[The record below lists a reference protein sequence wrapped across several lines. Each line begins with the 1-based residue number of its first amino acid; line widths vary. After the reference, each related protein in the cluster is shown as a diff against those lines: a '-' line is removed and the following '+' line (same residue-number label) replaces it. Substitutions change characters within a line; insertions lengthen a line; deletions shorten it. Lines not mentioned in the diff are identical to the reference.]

1 MRLPTR
7 VLPSLFLVALAAH
20 ADAAPVVIRGS
31 QASGNPRRDSGQGLC
46 SSAVHLNAANMLS
59 NVSAATFFLSQPVGM
74 NNVDDKLTRA
84 VPMVN
89 FTNDDSG
96 ASSDFSSPLLLP
108 FSSRAAAPNPNDGQ
122 NIAMRVRGY
131 INIKKAGV
139 YTFGVQA
146 DDGYALSIAGVPIVQ
161 STQTDVAL
169 RDSQQVQ
176 FDRPG
181 LYSVQLTYFQQSA
194 GAVLS
199 LARSDQQDV
208 ELRSST
214 TRFPQSFALVPQ
226 SDLHS
231 AVAGTSSCTE
241 CSVDADCGSGQY
253 CGAGLCQGCA
263 DSSHCGASCSACPSD
278 KPICNG
284 TSCGPCT
291 SDLQCLEGQICDSAL
306 GGCVPRPSLQF
317 AGGCSAGL
325 GTDAQGRSAAS
336 SLALLMGLFAL
347 LFFSKRKQGWA
358 APPSANNKANA
369 GRSRSIAR
377 SLGGLLIA
385 AALAVPA
392 TSEAQSNPQFNAQTF
407 RPDIGPGSAF
417 SVQGSSIPRSIFPFG
432 GVVFEYANRPLRMFD
447 VNSGQN
453 YANTVTGML
462 TAHVMPGVA
471 VARFL
476 ALLVDVPIVLYQGF
490 DGRTPFADVPLSPTV
505 AGMGDVRALAKLQA
519 ADNHNGGFGV
529 ALTAE
534 FSFPTGS
541 AQSFRGEGTTTILPR
556 LVIDYRFAGNA
567 FVAFNVG
574 YLIRTSN
581 RYVDYGLVR
590 VTDQLRYGL
599 GIGVPLVKGLMALG
613 EIAGA
618 FSFSRLDGGPFY
630 APLEGLLGLR
640 YRHRTGIE
648 ATVGGG
654 GDFTNAVGWPNF
666 RVLGSIAF
674 IPQARRAAQK
684 TAPEVVPGA
693 EEQSVRPTPGPVEQ
707 PSPPIV
713 TPPPPV
719 QPAIVEKK
727 EEDRDQDGVP
737 DREDACPKEAGPTE
751 TKGCPDADRDGIP
764 DKQDQCP
771 NQAGVAAKKGCPDNT
786 DTDKDGVV
794 DRDDQCPSEAG
805 SADNRGCPDRDE
817 DRDGIVDRLDK
828 CPKVAGSKED
838 EGCPLMEMQDDT
850 IKLAR
855 PIRFMQDSVTIEAGS
870 RPALAAVAK
879 AIRDDK
885 SLKSVVMEV
894 SASGDKKAAKGLA
907 KKRAQSLQ
915 KLLVDA
921 GISKKV
927 LKVKPAKDAGSDEV
941 SKIELQRAG
950 GKSTSSSDGAE
961 PKEGRR
967 HHRRSKK

>member
-1 MRLPTR
+1 MRLPAR
-7 VLPSLFLVALAAH
+7 VLSSLCLVALAAH
-20 ADAAPVVIRGS
+20 ADAAPIVISGS

-46 SSAVHLNAANMLS
+46 TSAVHLNAANMLS
-59 NVSAATFFLSQPVGM
+59 NVSAATFFLSQSVGM
-74 NNVDDKLTRA
+74 NNVDAKLTRA
-84 VPMVN
+84 VPMVH
-89 FTNDDSG
+89 FTNG
-96 ASSDFSSPLLLP
+96 VAAASSDFAGAQLLP
-108 FSSRAAAPNPNDGQ
+108 FSAFAAAPNPSDGQ
-122 NIAMRVRGY
+122 NTAMRVRGY

-146 DDGYALSIAGVPIVQ
+146 DDGYALSIAGVPITQ

-194 GAVLS
+194 AAVLS
-199 LARSDQQDV
+199 WVRSEQAEV
-208 ELRSST
+208 ELRAST
-214 TRFPQSFALVPQ
+214 TRFPASYAVVPQ
-226 SDLHS
+226 DDLHS

-241 CSVDADCGSGQY
+241 CVGDTDCGGGQY
-253 CGAGLCQGCA
+253 CGAGLCQSCA
-263 DSSHCGASCSACPSD
+263 DSSHCGASCSACPAE
-278 KPICNG
+278 KPICDG

-306 GGCVPRPSLQF
+306 GGCIPRPSLQF

-325 GTDAQGRSAAS
+325 GSDPKGHSTAGA
-336 SLALLMGLFAL
+336 LALLVGLFAL
-347 LFFSKRKQGWA
+347 LFFSRRKHGSPGDAA
-358 APPSANNKANA
+358 APSLAEGCRGGRPSNA
-369 GRSRSIAR
+369 LSA
-377 SLGGLLIA
+377 LLLA

-392 TSEAQSNPQFNAQTF
+392 TAKAQNNPQFNAQTF
-407 RPDIGPGSAF
+407 RPDLGPGSAF
-417 SVQGSSIPRSIFPFG
+417 SVQGSSIPRSILPFG

-453 YANTVTGML
+453 YANTVSGML
-462 TAHVMPGVA
+462 TAHVMPGIA

-476 ALLVDVPIVLYQGF
+476 ALMVDVPIVLFQGF
-490 DGRTPFADVPLSPTV
+490 DGRTPFAEVPLQPTA
-505 AGMGDVRALAKLQA
+505 AGLGDVRAWAKLQA

-567 FVAFNVG
+567 FVAINAG

-590 VTDQLRYGL
+590 VTDHLRYGL

-618 FSFSRLDGGPFY
+618 FSFSRIEGGPFY

-640 YRHRTGIE
+640 YRHRKGIE
-648 ATVGGG
+648 ATVGAG
-654 GDFTNAVGWPNF
+654 GDFTNAVGWPNV

-674 IPQARRAAQK
+674 IPQARRAAAAATPAIEEDPPRPDP
-684 TAPEVVPGA
+684 TAEPG
-693 EEQSVRPTPGPVEQ
+693 ER
-707 PSPPIV
+707 PSPPGV
-713 TPPPPV
+713 TPPPPP
-719 QPAIVEKK
+719 QPTPVERKD
-727 EEDRDQDGVP
+727 EDRDQDGVP
-737 DREDACPKEAGPTE
+737 DREDACPKEAGPVE

-771 NQAGVAAKKGCPDNT
+771 SQAGVAAKKGCPDNT
-786 DTDKDGVV
+786 DTDKDGVL
-794 DRDDQCPSEAG
+794 DRDDQCPIEPG
-805 SADNRGCPDRDE
+805 IADNRGCPDRDE

-828 CPKVAGSKED
+828 CPKAPGSKED
-838 EGCPLMEMQDDT
+838 DGCPLMEMQDDT

-855 PIRFMQDSVTIEAGS
+855 PIRFMQDSVTIESGS

-885 SLKSVVMEV
+885 SLKNVVMEV

-927 LKVKPAKDAGSDEV
+927 LKVKAAKEIGSDEV
-941 SKIELQRAG
+941 SKIELLRVGGKAAG
-950 GKSTSSSDGAE
+950 GSDAGAE
-961 PKEGRR
+961 KPGRR

>member
-1 MRLPTR
+1 MRVPAR

-20 ADAAPVVIRGS
+20 AEAAPVVIGGS

-46 SSAVHLNAANMLS
+46 TSAVHLNAANMLT
-59 NVSAATFFLSQPVGM
+59 NVSAATFYLSQPVGM
-74 NNVDDKLTRA
+74 NNVDNKLTRP
-84 VPMVN
+84 VPMVH
-89 FTNDDSG
+89 FTNG
-96 ASSDFSSPLLLP
+96 AATASSDFASPQLLP
-108 FSSRAAAPNPNDGQ
+108 FSAFTAAPSPSDGQ
-122 NIAMRVRGY
+122 NLAMRVRGY
-131 INIKKAGV
+131 INVKKAGI

-146 DDGYALSIAGVPIVQ
+146 DDGYALSIAGVPIIA
-161 STQTDVAL
+161 SSQTDVAL
-169 RDSQQVQ
+169 RDSQPVQ

-181 LYSVQLTYFQQSA
+181 MYSVQLTYFQQS
-194 GAVLS
+194 GPAVLS
-199 LARSDQQDV
+199 LVRSDQLEAEQ
-208 ELRSST
+208 RSST
-214 TRFPQSFALVPQ
+214 TRFPASYSVVPQ

-241 CSVDADCGSGQY
+241 CGADADCGGGQY

-263 DSSHCGASCSACPSD
+263 DSSHCGPSCSACPAE
-278 KPICNG
+278 KPICDG
-284 TSCGPCT
+284 SSCGPCT

-306 GGCVPRPSLQF
+306 GGCIPRPSLQF

-325 GTDAQGRSAAS
+325 GADPQSPSSAPT
-336 SLALLMGLFAL
+336 LALLMGLLAL
-347 LFFSKRKQGWA
+347 LFFSR
-358 APPSANNKANA
+358 
-369 GRSRSIAR
+369 RAR
-377 SLGGLLIA
+377 SSLGETAPHNADARRVQQPGRVFRALLLT
-385 AALAVPA
+385 AALALPA
-392 TSEAQSNPQFNAQTF
+392 TAAAQTNPQFNAQTF
-407 RPDIGPGSAF
+407 RPDLGPGSAF

-453 YANTVTGML
+453 YANTVSGML
-462 TAHVMPGVA
+462 TAHVMPGIA

-476 ALLVDVPIVLYQGF
+476 ALLVDVPIVLFQGF
-490 DGRTPFADVPLSPTV
+490 DGRTPFAEVPLQPTA
-505 AGMGDVRALAKLQA
+505 AGLGDVRAWAKLQA
-519 ADNHNGGFGV
+519 ADNRSGGFGV

-556 LVIDYRFAGNA
+556 LVIDYRFAGDA
-567 FVAFNVG
+567 FVAFNAG

-590 VTDQLRYGL
+590 VTDHLRYGL

-613 EIAGA
+613 EVAGA
-618 FSFSRLDGGPFY
+618 FSFSRLEGGPFY

-640 YRHRTGIE
+640 YRHRKGIE
-648 ATVGGG
+648 ATVGAG

-674 IPQARRAAQK
+674 IQQARQ
-684 TAPEVVPGA
+684 TAPGTTPGVTPGGTEDPPRPDPVTEGVQRPSQPTEA
-693 EEQSVRPTPGPVEQ
+693 TPTPA
-707 PSPPIV
+707 
-713 TPPPPV
+713 
-719 QPAIVEKK
+719 PAVARKD
-727 EEDRDQDGVP
+727 EDRDQDGVP
-737 DREDACPKEAGPTE
+737 DREDACPKEAGPAD

-764 DKQDQCP
+764 DKADQCP
-771 NQAGVAAKKGCPDNT
+771 AQAGVAAKKGCPDNS
-786 DTDKDGVV
+786 DTDKDGVL
-794 DRDDQCPSEAG
+794 DRDDQCPIEPG
-805 SADNRGCPDRDE
+805 IADNRGCPDRDE

-828 CPKVAGSKED
+828 CPKAPGSKED
-838 EGCPLMEMQDDT
+838 DGCPLMEMQDDT

-855 PIRFMQDSVTIEAGS
+855 PIRFMQDSVTVESGS

-894 SASGDKKAAKGLA
+894 SASGDKKAARGLA

-950 GKSTSSSDGAE
+950 GKAAGSDDGGTA
-961 PKEGRR
+961 KSGRR